1 MLYVNISLLSDMNYA
16 LIAQQTKAK
25 ELKSRGKIVT
35 PQFRCKV
42 DVVDDLT
49 PLQRLKA
56 KRNFL
61 AK

>member
-1 MLYVNISLLSDMNYA
+1 MNYA

-25 ELKSRGKIVT
+25 ELKSTGMIVT

-56 KRNFL
+56 KRNC
-61 AK
+61 AS